1 MKEFSP
7 IITIHGNKELYI
19 ENFKK
24 IGITFNSSNLI
35 DNELRNELVK
45 IMTDESIV
53 NIKGNNLYVEYMN
66 DSDIKIIGNLS
77 EVKLSE
83 V

>member
-24 IGITFNSSNLI
+24 INTLI
-35 DNELRNELVK
+35 VCK
-45 IMTDESIV
+45 IR
-53 NIKGNNLYVEYMN
+53 K
-66 DSDIKIIGNLS
+66 
-77 EVKLSE
+77 KLLTLHT
-83 V
+83 

>member
-19 ENFKK
+19 ENFKN
-24 IGITFNSSNLI
+24 IY
-35 DNELRNELVK
+35 ELRNELVK

>member
-1 MKEFSP
+1 MKECSP

-24 IGITFNSSNLI
+24 IY
-35 DNELRNELVK
+35 ELRYELVQ

-53 NIKGNNLYVEYMN
+53 KILGNNLYVEYMN

>member
-24 IGITFNSSNLI
+24 IY
-35 DNELRNELVK
+35 ELRNELVK
-45 IMTDESIV
+45 ICLLYTSDAADE
-53 NIKGNNLYVEYMN
+53 
-66 DSDIKIIGNLS
+66 
-77 EVKLSE
+77 
-83 V
+83 

>member
-24 IGITFNSSNLI
+24 IYELK
-35 DNELRNELVK
+35 NEAEQRLK
-45 IMTDESIV
+45 KDQQFD
-53 NIKGNNLYVEYMN
+53 LYKNVEMP
-66 DSDIKIIGNLS
+66 
-77 EVKLSE
+77 VA
-83 V
+83 

>member
-1 MKEFSP
+1 
-7 IITIHGNKELYI
+7 
-19 ENFKK
+19 
-24 IGITFNSSNLI
+24 
-35 DNELRNELVK
+35 
-45 IMTDESIV
+45 MTDESIV

-77 EVKLSE
+77 AVTLSE

>member
-24 IGITFNSSNLI
+24 IY
-35 DNELRNELVK
+35 ELRNELVK

-53 NIKGNNLYVEYMN
+53 NIIGNNLFVEYIN
-66 DSDIKIIGNLS
+66 DSDIKIIVNFS

>member
-7 IITIHGNKELYI
+7 IITIRGNKELYI

-24 IGITFNSSNLI
+24 IYELK
-35 DNELRNELVK
+35 NELIK

-66 DSDIKIIGNLS
+66 DSDIKIIGNVS

>member
-1 MKEFSP
+1 MCAAYKAVKSGYQAAIMAP
-7 IITIHGNKELYI
+7 TAILASQHL

-24 IGITFNSSNLI
+24 IY
-35 DNELRNELVK
+35 ELRNELVK

>member
-24 IGITFNSSNLI
+24 IY
-35 DNELRNELVK
+35 ELRNELVK
-45 IMTDESIV
+45 IMTESFI
-53 NIKGNNLYVEYMN
+53 Y
-66 DSDIKIIGNLS
+66 ST
-77 EVKLSE
+77 
-83 V
+83 

>member
-7 IITIHGNKELYI
+7 IITIHGNEELYI

-24 IGITFNSSNLI
+24 IY
-35 DNELRNELVK
+35 ELRNELVK

-77 EVKLSE
+77 EIKLSE

>member
-24 IGITFNSSNLI
+24 INVSNDYIL
-35 DNELRNELVK
+35 K
-45 IMTDESIV
+45 SIMTDESIV

>member
-1 MKEFSP
+1 
-7 IITIHGNKELYI
+7 
-19 ENFKK
+19 
-24 IGITFNSSNLI
+24 
-35 DNELRNELVK
+35 
-45 IMTDESIV
+45 MTDESIV
-53 NIKGNNLYVEYMN
+53 NIKGNNLCVEYMN